1 MYGCQVSRCV
11 SKRGGR
17 GRGPCIGAEG
27 GVCVGGLCGGAE
39 AERRRVECM
48 CVGEGAEA
56 EGWRAVCVCGG
67 GGRGRGAECRMCVGG
82 GSRGREQAKV
92 TQRWTAWQH
101 TVFIQVTQRCTA
113 WQHTVFIQGH
123 VASSRPVE

>member
-82 GSRGREQAKV
+82 GSRGRGVEGGLCGWGGG
-92 TQRWTAWQH
+92 QRHSDATL
-101 TVFIQVTQRCTA
+101 TVWF
-113 WQHTVFIQGH
+113 
-123 VASSRPVE
+123 SMSY